1 MRVASPSGLDG
12 CLGMKLLDRVLN
24 PIESHRGHYHKER
37 LLAQYVMNSKLKLL
51 GFLGVLLLTGCASE
65 ADENSEVRITTAA
78 DYKLFD
84 CQQLT
89 QHARDV
95 SAQAAALAGLKN

>member
-1 MRVASPSGLDG
+1 
-12 CLGMKLLDRVLN
+12 MKLLDRVLN